1 MGFGYLATGALAKYR
16 TRNYMLTDTRG
27 GGTQLGVASFLVRIK
42 YKAILNILL
51 TNNLNTNS
59 LNIE

>member
-1 MGFGYLATGALAKYR
+1 
-16 TRNYMLTDTRG
+16 MLTDTRG